1 MTKEFFF
8 YLDAWKFCIQNGL
21 PVDNSGRKDWKIWQ
35 VSYSDDYLIL
45 EKQDV

>member
-1 MTKEFFF
+1 MFREFFF
-8 YLDAWKFCIQNGL
+8 YLDAWKFCIENSL
-21 PVDNSGRKDWKIWQ
+21 PVDNIGRKDWKTWQ